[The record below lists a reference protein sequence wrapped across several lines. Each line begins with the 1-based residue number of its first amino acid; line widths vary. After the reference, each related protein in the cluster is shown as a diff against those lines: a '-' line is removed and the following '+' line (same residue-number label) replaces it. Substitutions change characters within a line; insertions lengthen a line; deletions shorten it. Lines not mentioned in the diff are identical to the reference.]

1 MSRPPSSAPSSA
13 AAPASGQALPL
24 SRLLSHTADA
34 VAAVLKGRSL
44 TDALA
49 ACPATARPGTQAL
62 SFAVMRELGLARALR
77 RQLVP
82 KAPAPWVD
90 ALLISAL
97 ALSCGSAATPHYDAH
112 TLVDQA
118 VTACKK
124 RAKAASGLVNAVLR
138 RFQREREAL
147 LTQARQD
154 PEAQWNHPRWWIER
168 LQRDWPD
175 HWQALLAH
183 NQQAAP
189 MMLRVNLRHQGLAT
203 YSERLSA
210 AGLAHRCFGEAG
222 IVLNQPAPVQALP
235 GFAQGD
241 VSVQDA
247 SAQQAT
253 HWLLNAHRADRT
265 PLPALPAGARVL
277 DACSAPGGKTAHLLE
292 AADVSMWALDTD
304 ASRLQRVQDTL
315 GRLGLQART
324 TAVDASDV
332 TAWWDG
338 EPFDAIMLDAPCSAS
353 GIVPRHPDVRWL
365 RRNTDID
372 TLAATQD
379 RLLDTLWPLLKPG
392 GRLLYCT
399 CSLFRQ
405 EGEARIEAFLQRHP
419 GAHRGL
425 APGHLLPVVEY
436 PESHPLVGDGFFHAL
451 LIRPEA

>member
-1 MSRPPSSAPSSA
+1 MSRPT
-13 AAPASGQALPL
+13 APAAHRPGAPGQALPL
-24 SRLLSHTADA
+24 SKLLAHTADA
-34 VAAVLKGRSL
+34 VSAVLKGRSL

-49 ACPATARPGTQAL
+49 ACPPAARPGTQAL

-82 KAPAPWVD
+82 KSPAPWVD
-90 ALLISAL
+90 ALLITAL
-97 ALSCGSAATPHYDAH
+97 ALSCGHAASPQYDAH

-124 RAKAASGLVNAVLR
+124 HAKAASGLVNAVLR

-147 LTQARQD
+147 LAQVQAD
-154 PEAQWNHPRWWIER
+154 PEARWNHPRWWVER

-183 NQQAAP
+183 NQEAAP
-189 MMLRVNLRHQGLAT
+189 MMLRVNLRHQSLAA
-203 YSERLSA
+203 YSERLQA
-210 AGLAHRCFGEAG
+210 AGLAHRCFDDAG
-222 IVLNQPAPVQALP
+222 ILLHQPAPVQALP
-235 GFAQGD
+235 GFADGD

-247 SAQQAT
+247 SAQQAS
-253 HWLLNAHRADRT
+253 HWLLNARRADGT
-265 PLPALPAGARVL
+265 ALPPLPAGARVL
-277 DACSAPGGKTAHLLE
+277 DACSAPGGKTAHVLE
-292 AADVSMWALDTD
+292 AADVAMWALDTD
-304 ASRLQRVQDTL
+304 AQRLKRVEDTL
-315 GRLGLQART
+315 LRLKLQART

-332 TAWWDG
+332 SRWWDG

-365 RRNTDID
+365 RRDTDIA

-399 CSLFRQ
+399 CSQFRE
-405 EGEARIEAFLQRHP
+405 EGEARIEAFLQRQP
-419 GAHRGL
+419 DTRRGQ

-436 PESHPLVGDGFFHAL
+436 PENHPLVGDGFFHAL